1 MLEDGCIDAVREL
14 AQRQGRPLSDVVRS
28 KRPWTADVLRS
39 GPAGQQPPQRRDEGQ
54 RLVDHHVV

>member
-28 KRPWTADVLRS
+28 KRPWTA
-39 GPAGQQPPQRRDEGQ
+39 
-54 RLVDHHVV
+54 